1 MAARFKLLSVWSRT
15 PNPVIYAMSKK
26 EDSNERFN
34 LFFGFW
40 PPKPRDKR
48 APLLPKHSSADQRF
62 KFGKCFLE
70 PSVLLARAPEPHDET
85 QFFSRS
91 LPGF

>member
-15 PNPVIYAMSKK
+15 PNPVIYAMSKM

-70 PSVLLARAPEPHDET
+70 PSVLLARAPEPHD
-85 QFFSRS
+85 
-91 LPGF
+91 